1 MAKNTSKSNLKTV
14 IGIVAAYCIVI
25 SAVCAILLSRINAEI
40 EENIVNNVSVHAELG
55 GDSLDKLL
63 SVELERLKESAE
75 IVQQGAN
82 GGDYISYLNGIAE
95 DGESYGILKIDGEAL
110 VGEALSF
117 TEFSSIRD
125 SFRGNA
131 SMCASDEGMVLFTV
145 PIYNGQNVK
154 YVLYKR
160 SAVEL
165 LSDKL
170 DFRMN
175 ISGTSTALA
184 DKKNGVFLALENWDK
199 SEAYFEDPAVLSAVN
214 SVVEE
219 MSVYASAASSYSY
232 NDEKNCIFAS
242 EIGHTEFY
250 LVGIVPFN
258 EVSGDIYIIRT
269 LVLWTFGLLC
279 LLLVII
285 TIYLSGAEQKAKES
299 DELRE
304 AKIIAENASKAK
316 SDFLA
321 NMSHEIR
328 TPINAIIGMDEMI
341 LRESDDKTILG
352 YATNIKNASRNLLSI
367 INDILD
373 FSKIESGKM
382 EITEQVYSL
391 AEVLRNVAG
400 MIRIKAESKKLGF
413 TILVDEN
420 IPAKLMG
427 DDVRITQIML
437 NLLNNAVKYT
447 HEGSVCL
454 KLASERTGDDS
465 IILKI
470 SVEDTGIGIKEE
482 SLARLFDHFQRLE
495 LTKNRN
501 IEGTGL
507 GLAITKN
514 LVGLMHGNINVT
526 SVYGSGSV
534 FSVELPQKVC
544 GSGLIGRFEE
554 KPQKSGVR
562 RGRYKAKFIAP
573 EAEILLVD
581 DNETN
586 LIIARSL
593 LKKTEVKITE
603 CMSGR
608 EALEHIKSKRFD
620 VILLD
625 HMMPDM
631 DGIETLEASRNLEG
645 NLCKGIPVI
654 ALTANAVSGVRE
666 MYIEA
671 GFDDYLSKPIN
682 GAEFEEMLMKY
693 IPKEKIKQ

>member
-1 MAKNTSKSNLKTV
+1 MTKNTSKSNFKTV

-25 SAVCAILLSRINAEI
+25 SAVCTILLSRIDTEI
-40 EENIVNNVSVHAELG
+40 EESVIRNASHHAELA
-55 GDSLDKLL
+55 GDSLNIILT
-63 SVELERLKESAE
+63 VELEKLEKAAKTIHRDEYGNYDIDYLVEGAE
-75 IVQQGAN
+75 
-82 GGDYISYLNGIAE
+82 Y
-95 DGESYGILKIDGEAL
+95 GESYGMLKIDGDAL
-110 VGEALSF
+110 LGEALSF
-117 TEFSSIRD
+117 TEYPSIGD
-125 SFRGNA
+125 SFRGNP
-131 SMCASDEGMVLFTV
+131 SICPSGDGTVLFTV
-145 PIYNGQNVK
+145 PVYNGQNVK
-154 YVLYKR
+154 YVLYKQFN
-160 SAVEL
+160 VER
-165 LSDKL
+165 LSEKI
-170 DFRMN
+170 DFSMN
-175 ISGTSTALA
+175 IKDSSLALA
-184 DKKNGVFLALENWDK
+184 NKRNGVFLNLENWDK
-199 SEAYFEDPAVLSAVN
+199 DDEYYADRAVSEAVN
-214 SVVEE
+214 KVTGE
-219 MSVYASAASSYSY
+219 MAVYASAAACY
-232 NDEKNCIFAS
+232 NYNGEKWCFISS
-242 EIGHTEFY
+242 EIGHTDFF
-250 LVGIVPFN
+250 LAGILPFE
-258 EVSGDIYIIRT
+258 EVSGDVYIIRT

-400 MIRIKAESKKLGF
+400 MIRIKAESKKLDF
-413 TILVDEN
+413 TILVDED

-454 KLASERTGDDS
+454 KLESERTDDDNV
-465 IILKI
+465 ILKI

-482 SLARLFDHFQRLE
+482 GLARLFDHFQRLE

-603 CMSGR
+603 CMSGK